1 LCDFHRHTEFL
12 FVRRTYF
19 TETFSDK
26 DKFATELKDYP
37 TIVEGLEGEFAKE
50 LFRYAYNIDQMG
62 YFKYSLEYINSLGA
76 QHRFVEKEF
85 QEELKNAGVP
95 SVIGIEFLTN
105 VHESMLGDFFGE
117 IVSSYN
123 DLYNAYFKVTP
134 GTISLGQYYPPKYS
148 SFLKKVREIASP
160 VLVKGMRVEWKIE
173 LSPQEL
179 SGWRAT
185 TASRSIDRCG
195 ASALE
200 ADRAEG
206 IESILS

>member
-1 LCDFHRHTEFL
+1 MLSHINRNMRKFAPL
-12 FVRRTYF
+12 FFRRTYF

-26 DKFATELKDYP
+26 DKFASELKDYP

-50 LFRYAYNIDQMG
+50 LFRYAYNIDQIG
-62 YFKYSLEYINSLGA
+62 YFKYSLEYINSLAA

-105 VHESMLGDFFGE
+105 VHESMLGDSFGE

-134 GTISLGQYYPPKYS
+134 GTLSLGQVS
-148 SFLKKVREIASP
+148 IIDEP
-160 VLVKGMRVEWKIE
+160 VLLLYLCVYVYMYY
-173 LSPQEL
+173 
-179 SGWRAT
+179 
-185 TASRSIDRCG
+185 
-195 ASALE
+195 
-200 ADRAEG
+200 
-206 IESILS
+206 ILTVFF